1 MLFNASRY
9 KRLLWITS
17 LLVVF
22 SSTVYA
28 VIKAFEENLVF
39 FYTPAQILS
48 GEAPSNRAIRLGG
61 MVKQGSLVREEDS
74 LKISFKVIDENDI
87 HIPVTYTGV
96 VPDLFKEGK
105 GVVAQGRIV
114 GGVFVSTEILAKHD
128 EDYMPPDLGM
138 NSK

>member
-1 MLFNASRY
+1 MLFNAARY
-9 KRLLWITS
+9 KRLFWITS

-39 FYTPAQILS
+39 FYTPAQILN

-61 MVKQGSLVREEDS
+61 MVKRGSLVREENS
-74 LKISFKVIDENDI
+74 LKINFKVIDENNTY
-87 HIPVTYTGV
+87 IPVTYTGV

-105 GVVAQGRIV
+105 GVVAQGKIV
-114 GGVFVSTEILAKHD
+114 DGVFVSTEILAKHD
-128 EDYMPPDLGM
+128 EDYMPPNLGM
-138 NSK
+138 NPK

>member
-17 LLVVF
+17 LLIVF

-61 MVKQGSLVREEDS
+61 MVKQGSIIREEDS
-74 LKISFKVIDENDI
+74 LKISFKVIDENDVY
-87 HIPVTYTGV
+87 IPVTYTGV

-114 GGVFVSTEILAKHD
+114 DGVFVSTEILAKHD
-128 EDYMPPDLGM
+128 EDYMPPKLGM